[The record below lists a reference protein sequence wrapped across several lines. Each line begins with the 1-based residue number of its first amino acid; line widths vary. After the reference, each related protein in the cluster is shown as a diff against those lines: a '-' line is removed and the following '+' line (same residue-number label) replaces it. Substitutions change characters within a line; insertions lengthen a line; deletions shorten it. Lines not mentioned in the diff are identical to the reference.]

1 MSLIGGPMKNP
12 YPYVVVRNAG
22 GEDEDIVEDFPTW
35 KKACEF
41 MLGEPG
47 TDLMKRLDDG
57 TLTTEF

>member
-1 MSLIGGPMKNP
+1 MKNP

-22 GEDEDIVEDFPTW
+22 AEDEDIVEDFPTW

-41 MLGEPG
+41 MLDEPG